1 MLPAIIV
8 SGHTMGLGVARALGE
23 RGVPVRM
30 FHHDERD
37 MAHVSRYVERAIRV
51 PHPEKEEQ
59 AFIQRLLE
67 RPLGPGVLIPTS
79 DEAVVALSKHKA
91 QLEACYTVACSDWHV
106 TQRFIDKHQTYEY
119 AAQAGVAAPR
129 TLMPAHRDEVRAYA
143 SVCDF
148 PCLVKPCQSHL
159 YYDRFGTKMKYVESP
174 EDMLCAYEEAELAGL
189 KIMLQ
194 EFIPGGDAEV
204 VNYNAY
210 VRGGVP
216 LVEFTAAHVRNAP
229 PWFGSPR
236 VAVSRRIPEVVEPGR
251 KILAA
256 IGFNGYACTEFKRD
270 PRDGRYKLM
279 EVNGRHNLSTRLAVA
294 CGVNFPWIHYAD
306 ITGAELPVA
315 SDSCREGV
323 YWVDLLRDVAYS
335 AVYARKERYS
345 LKEYLAPYRKGR
357 YFAILDGR
365 DLRPF
370 FLRVW
375 KLGITAVRNG
385 LARWRQSM
393 SFDRTDKRP
402 PLTREQKS

>member
-1 MLPAIIV
+1 MLPAIVV

-23 RGVPVRM
+23 RGVSVRM

-37 MAHVSRYVERAIRV
+37 MAHVSRFVECAMRV

-59 AFIQRLLE
+59 AFIQQLLAM
-67 RPLGPGVLIPTS
+67 PLGPGVLIPTS
-79 DEAVVALSKHKA
+79 DEAVVALSKHKGE
-91 QLEACYTVACSDWHV
+91 LDACYTVACSEWPV
-106 TQRFIDKHQTYEY
+106 TQRFIDKHLTYEC

-129 TLMPAHRDEVRAYA
+129 TLMPTHRDDVLAYA
-143 SVCDF
+143 RVCEF

-174 EDMLCAYEEAELAGL
+174 DEMLRAYEEAALAGL

-210 VRGGVP
+210 FREGVP

-236 VAVSRRIPEVVEPGR
+236 VAVSRHIPEVVEPGR
-251 KILAA
+251 RILAA
-256 IGFNGYACTEFKRD
+256 IGFDGYACTEFKRD

-306 ITGAELPVA
+306 ITGVERPVPPG
-315 SDSCREGV
+315 SFREGV

-335 AVYARKERYS
+335 AAYAKQEGYS

-357 YFAILDGR
+357 SFAILDGH

-370 FLRVW
+370 VQRIW
-375 KLGITAVRNG
+375 SLGTSAVRNV
-385 LARWRQSM
+385 LARWKPSM
-393 SFDRTDKRP
+393 SVARTDKRP
-402 PLTREQKS
+402 SLTREQKS